1 MNKPD
6 LTTAQVAERMGVSV
20 HAVRF
25 WIKRGLLPHAYARAE
40 SRGPVWMI
48 PESDLEGFE
57 PPKKTGRPPKPKTE
71 PAPSSDGRVV
81 VKPKRAAKKGRK
93 K

>member
-1 MNKPD
+1 MSRPD

-25 WIKRGLLPHAYARAE
+25 WIKRGLLPNAYELAE
-40 SRGPVWMI
+40 TRGSVWMI
-48 PESDLEGFE
+48 PAGDLKSFT
-57 PPKKTGRPPKPKTE
+57 PPKKTGRPPKAKGNGAT
-71 PAPSSDGRVV
+71 
-81 VKPKRAAKKGRK
+81 KKAAKKGGK